1 MELRPLPQ
9 NKQATSSDFKLT
21 PLCNEILVLLGF
33 YTAWIGSFFID
44 VLGQPVGPF
53 FKGQTV

>member
-1 MELRPLPQ
+1 
-9 NKQATSSDFKLT
+9 
-21 PLCNEILVLLGF
+21 LGF

-53 FKGQTV
+53 FKGQTVWPLKMGQICCSETLVAKYQYTQRQTPE